1 MKKNLTSWQKFV
13 KKNYHLFADGC
24 KHRTIMNRLATIYRK
39 NTNKGRIIRYKEH
52 RRHLR
57 MSRIPIRVEDANK
70 SVVSNITLREFL
82 RLQLPYLEKTTPANT
97 IVNSDGYIL
106 VQGSELPTLVLNR
119 NLEMSILDK
128 PIGKPTKKLTTT
140 TDLFKE
146 KLSLKIGTVSFPLIS
161 AFCYKFTKIFDVK
174 WIKETLNENEQ
185 EELKNY
191 LTLRT
196 NRTTGLLEIPRD
208 SPISKRVNVFSLFQF
223 LGYGSEFLEMMLL
236 NTEQEVKVLLETLLR
251 GWNVENL
258 YDVYE
263 FVKGVSMNDGDL
275 EREIGKLNKDST
287 KPSKR
292 YLLGLSCEQFDL
304 KSPKCTGSTSRP
316 NSLDLILE
324 EVLGLKNGLFRK
336 LQGVSQVRN
345 FGLLLFLNIW
355 TKTIDNA
362 STTKLPIS
370 PEQQFESL
378 RKLMKE
384 KDSETPSYKPI
395 VDTPLINI
403 VGIPVGNYK
412 GFTFP
417 PCVENG
423 LFKLIQVLVFDTRSN
438 RRNGRFLKTTNQQLI
453 DFLNTPGELPTG
465 KWIEL
470 VSEQTGIDY
479 NKGGVCDIRSNKTNV
494 LNVMNLLVSGNATS
508 LKEWVDKYVD
518 NSTVEIKADDDKDTI
533 TVDLTSIRAIMKI
546 MNGHTEFEI
555 QGLSKMTFPMN
566 KDFLDLYEFVE
577 IIPSFDFIRQLFSFP
592 DKYLEGVIV
601 RILRQREAFEIFN
614 NNDDIFNYFRSLNDV
629 SRAVAIGMTP
639 ERIGKGCYGF
649 GFSKLL
655 MNERDFYT
663 IAKILENKLDSLEFG
678 KMIPLNRLTI
688 PPGVKTIEITQP
700 NSMKLTDKG
709 CAEGERK
716 CSPFP
721 DSVVN
726 LIINYPKDD
735 IEPGFLPPN
744 LKTLRLSNCRPIKTP
759 GVFPESLRELTFGN
773 YTGSVSGGI
782 LPQKLEILNLG
793 GNYNRPLRK
802 GDLPFTLKIL
812 FLSEEFDSEIEPG
825 TLPEGL
831 EYLRVGDSAHK
842 EFITKGLL
850 PKSLKKLILG
860 LNYNYEITPGLLPP
874 NLEVLKLGWFQK
886 ISPGALPSSLKTI
899 VLTQATL
906 DKLQRTN
913 IPEGVELV
921 IVNDDEEED

>member
-1 MKKNLTSWQKFV
+1 MRMKM
-13 KKNYHLFADGC
+13 
-24 KHRTIMNRLATIYRK
+24 R
-39 NTNKGRIIRYKEH
+39 
-52 RRHLR
+52 
-57 MSRIPIRVEDANK
+57 RIPVLDDTRKPVDPRM
-70 SVVSNITLREFL
+70 TLRQFL
-82 RLQLPYLEKTTPANT
+82 SLQLPYLENSTRSNP
-97 IVNSDGYIL
+97 IVNFDGYVIVPGQTPDGKL
-106 VQGSELPTLVLNR
+106 FPTLSINR
-119 NLEMSILDK
+119 NLEMIILDK
-128 PIGKPTKKLTTT
+128 PPKPTRKLTVV
-140 TDLFKE
+140 DLFKQ
-146 KLSLKIGTVSFPLIS
+146 KLSLKIGNVSLPLIS
-161 AFCYKFTKIFDVK
+161 AFCYRFTRIFDVK
-174 WIKETLNENEQ
+174 WIKETLNETEQ

-236 NTEQEVKVLLETLLR
+236 RTDQDVKGFLENLLR

-263 FVKGVSMNDGDL
+263 FVRGVSMNDGDL
-275 EREIGKLNKDST
+275 GREIGKLNKDST

-292 YLLGLSCEQFDL
+292 YILGLSCEQFDL
-304 KSPKCTGSTSRP
+304 NSPKCTGSTSRP
-316 NSLDLILE
+316 NSLDLILG
-324 EVLGLKNGLFRK
+324 EVLELKNGLFRK
-336 LQGVSQVRN
+336 LQGVPQVRN

-355 TKTIDNA
+355 TKTIDSA
-362 STTKLPIS
+362 SASKLPIS
-370 PEQQFESL
+370 PDQQFESL

-384 KDSETPSYKPI
+384 KDSETPGYKPI

-403 VGIPVGNYK
+403 AGIPVGNYK

-453 DFLNTPGELPTG
+453 DFLNSPGELPAG
-465 KWIEL
+465 RWIEL

-494 LNVMNLLVSGNATS
+494 LNVMNLLVNGNATS
-508 LKEWVDKYVD
+508 LEEWVDKYVD
-518 NSTVEIKADDDKDTI
+518 NPTVEIQADDDKDTI
-533 TVDLTSIRAIMKI
+533 TVNLTSIRANMKI
-546 MNGHTEFEI
+546 MNGHTEFEV
-555 QGLSKMTFPMN
+555 QGLSKMTFPTN
-566 KDFLDLYEFVE
+566 NDFLDLYEFVE
-577 IIPSFDFIRQLFSFP
+577 INPSFDFISQLFSLP
-592 DKYLEGVIV
+592 DKHPEGVIV

-614 NNDDIFNYFRSLNDV
+614 NNDDIFHLFRSLNDV

-688 PPGVKTIEITQP
+688 PRGVKTIEITQP

-744 LKTLRLSNCRPIKTP
+744 LKTLRLSSCRPIKTP

-782 LPQKLEILNLG
+782 LPPKLEMLNLG
-793 GNYNRPLRK
+793 GNYGNYNRPLRK
-802 GDLPFTLKIL
+802 GDLPSTLKIL
-812 FLSEEFDSEIEPG
+812 FLSGEFDSEIEPG

-831 EYLRVGDSAHK
+831 EYLRVGDGAHK
-842 EFITKGLL
+842 EFITRGLL

-860 LNYNYEITPGLLPP
+860 LNYDYEITPGLLPP

-886 ISPGALPSSLKTI
+886 ISPGALPSSLKAI

-906 DKLQRTN
+906 DKLQRSN